1 MDTKTSPSRVEL
13 SFRGFVLG
21 ILITG
26 VFTAANVYLGLK
38 VGLTFATSIPAAVIS
53 MAVLS
58 SFRSATIVENNIV
71 QTIASAAGT
80 LSSII
85 FVLPGLLIVGWWSG
99 FPFWDSFGICVAGGI
114 LGVLFTIPLRRTLV
128 THSDLPYPE
137 GVAAAEV
144 LIVGSQGREA
154 GGNAQAREGLLAVIY
169 GAAAATGLAALE
181 ATRIAAGEIQ
191 GFFRL
196 GANAASGYDIAFS
209 LALFGAGQLV
219 GISVGMALALG
230 LAIAWGGLVPFLTS
244 IEPAGAPSFADHAAA
259 VWAHKVRF
267 IGAGSIAIA
276 ALWSLAKLATPL
288 AQGLITTFTT
298 ERTAGSGDARDKDLS
313 PPTVIALTLACL
325 VLSFALVFTFTR
337 STPLASQAWMLTL
350 SSLPYIV
357 FGGFLIAAICGY
369 MAGLIGSSN
378 SPISGVGIL
387 AILICA
393 TAFDLVAHPAAN
405 LQPALTAF
413 ALFTTSIVFA
423 VATIANN
430 NLQDLKTGQLVG
442 ASPWRQQVAL
452 IVGVIAGAAAIPP
465 VLNLLAQADGF
476 AGMATMAGTVHA
488 HPLPAPQ
495 ANLIAALARGVI
507 EHNLDWKMLAIGAG
521 LGVGV
526 VLLDEAMGALKL
538 LRLPPLAVGI
548 AIYLPMAATVAVIA
562 GAIVGHFYNLY
573 AARTKDPKR
582 SERLGV
588 LAASGMIVGESLF
601 GVVVAGLIVATNNE
615 APLALAPADFAPA
628 NMIGLGIFAALVVAI
643 YVWMMRRA
651 RT

>member
-288 AQGLITTFTT
+288 AQGLIATFTT